1 MQKLLKNLFFGLLTN
16 ARDKHNPTTF
26 WLLSLILLSVS
37 APYGQTVQAD
47 QESFNLCQ
55 ELTRFSATHGEGL
68 ELHEIDL
75 DQAKLACNNAL
86 ITNENNADVYFSL
99 GRISDA
105 EQDFEASFNY
115 FLKSADLGSGDAA
128 AELAFAYMEGYGTE
142 QSNEKLVE
150 WARVAHQRGSAQ
162 GAHWLGIAYRDGLGV
177 ISNAEKALSY
187 LEIASSRGSSSANIV
202 LGVSYA
208 DGQMGLES
216 NLAKAEKYWLI
227 ERLRNN
233 DEALVDQ
240 YTHLLHYPRSPNEMA
255 SAIIELKVAA
265 NQGWDQAATVL
276 SWVNTWPETYDY
288 TETEQVS
295 ELLSPESGFKY
306 AMDAIASTYF
316 LENIGFYIR
325 PKIAEKLTDEQAKL
339 FQEKLI
345 EISRS
350 EQPNKNNSII
360 ATMTLAGFEYDG
372 IFAPAN
378 LQREISH
385 LEFAAVN
392 LRYLPAANSL
402 SYTYREDPAVRDVS
416 KALEFAELATGATN
430 PFDQAVGY
438 SSIGVIYAY
447 SEELRDFKKAKYYFE
462 KAIKILELSEYAHD
476 EAFVHLARI
485 LILGGHGIQRDI
497 PAAKAVIAILEQWSE
512 EDFYGYFLNRFTFP
526 DGATEAQII
535 EDLLLV
541 FEEGRN
547 ESASELAAFYE
558 LLGDAEQ
565 QYKWTFVCSIVCKD
579 PLRSYSADYME
590 LKAKGIRGDQIDT
603 ARTEAIQ
610 IVTNQIAKSSIPS
623 GSVPSLVKSRKSYKA
638 GRLRAVL
645 IGNTSYDNFV
655 DLETP
660 IRDIRAIGN
669 LLTEKYQA
677 SVRYVE
683 NGTRAEIIKELAELS
698 SYAKPNDRVLIYFA
712 GHGEL
717 VNKEEEG
724 YWLPTDADADIDTN
738 WISNS
743 YVKRKV
749 RSLAADNVLIVADTC
764 FSGAM
769 TRGISLREDAASPD
783 AIQKFLDTKS
793 RIVISSGGL
802 KPVLDGFGG
811 EYSIF
816 ANEFVQALENTD
828 DPFTASG
835 LYQKLRDSVTQ
846 KSLALGMEQV
856 PLMSNLIAEGH
867 EGPDFVLL
875 PN

>member
-1 MQKLLKNLFFGLLTN
+1 LKKLSRKIFSNLLAYYLCGYKISKILFLFPLIGIISF
-16 ARDKHNPTTF
+16 ASF
-26 WLLSLILLSVS
+26 ISL
-37 APYGQTVQAD
+37 AAAD
-47 QESFNLCQ
+47 DAENKCKEF
-55 ELTRFSATHGEGL
+55 TRFSATYGDGL

-75 DQAKLACNNAL
+75 EKAKLACKNAL
-86 ITNENNADVYFSL
+86 KTNASNADVYFSL
-99 GRISDA
+99 GRIADA
-105 EQDFEASFNY
+105 EQDFDASFNY
-115 FLKSADLGSGDAA
+115 FLKSSELGSGDAA
-128 AELAFAYMEGYGTE
+128 AELAFAYMKGFGTE
-142 QSNEKLVE
+142 RSNNKLVE

-162 GAHWLGIAYRDGLGV
+162 GAYWLGIAYRDGLGV
-177 ISNAEKALSY
+177 ISNNEKALSY
-187 LEIASSRGSSSANIV
+187 LEIASSRGSSSANII

-208 DGQMGLES
+208 DGQMGLEP
-216 NLAKAEKYWLI
+216 NLEKAEKYWLI

-233 DEALVDQ
+233 HEALVDQ
-240 YTHLLHYPRSPNEMA
+240 YTHFLHNPRSPNEMA

-265 NQGWDQAATVL
+265 NEGWDQAATVL

-288 TETEQVS
+288 TKTERVS

-306 AMDAIASTYF
+306 AMDAIESTYF
-316 LENIGFYIR
+316 LENIRFYIR
-325 PKIAEKLTDEQAKL
+325 PKIAEKLTVEQANL
-339 FQEKLI
+339 FQEKLM

-350 EQPNKNNSII
+350 EQSNKYNSEI
-360 ATMTLAGFEYDG
+360 ATMSLAEFESDG

-392 LRYLPAANSL
+392 LGYLPAANHL
-402 SYTYREDPAVRDVS
+402 SYTYREDPEVRDIF
-416 KALEFAELATGATN
+416 KALEFAELATDDPD
-430 PFDQAVGY
+430 PFYQAVGF
-438 SSIGVIYAY
+438 SNIGVIYAY
-447 SEELRDFKKAKYYFE
+447 SEELRDFEKAKYYFE
-462 KAIKILELSEYAHD
+462 KAIKILELSEYTHD

-497 PAAKAVIAILEQWSE
+497 PAAKAVISILEQRSE

-526 DGATEAQII
+526 DGVTEDQII

-565 QYKWTFVCSIVCKD
+565 QYKWTFVCSIVCKE
-579 PLRSYSADYME
+579 PLRSDYADYME
-590 LKAKGIRGDQIDT
+590 LKAKGIRGDQINT

-610 IVTNQIAKSSIPS
+610 IVTNQIAKSSTYS
-623 GSVPSLVKSRKSYKA
+623 GSVPSLVKSRKNYNA

-645 IGNTSYDNFV
+645 IGNTSYENFA

-660 IRDIRAIGN
+660 IRDIRAVGY

-683 NGTRAEIIKELAELS
+683 NGTRAEIIKALAELS

-717 VNKEEEG
+717 VNEEDEG
-724 YWLPTDADADIDTN
+724 YWLPIDAEVDIDTN

-743 YVKRKV
+743 YIKRKV
-749 RSLAADNVLIVADTC
+749 RSLVAKNVLIVADTC

-769 TRGISLREDAASPD
+769 TRGVSLTETTVSPD

-811 EYSIF
+811 EHSIF
-816 ANEFVQALENTD
+816 ANEFVQALESTSN
-828 DPFTASG
+828 PFTASG
-835 LYQKLRDSVTQ
+835 LYQMLRDAVTQ
-846 KSLALGMEQV
+846 KSIALGMEQV
-856 PLMSNLIAEGH
+856 PLMSNLVAEGH